1 MTEANYRILYAKPV
15 EKELRRLDATTRKRV
30 VRNILALADNPRPR
44 GVVKLSGIDNLD
56 RIRQG
61 AYRIIYEIRDGEL
74 IVLVVKVAHRRDVYR
89 GL

>member
-1 MTEANYRILYAKPV
+1 MTEANCRILYVKPV
-15 EKELRRLDATTRKRV
+15 EKELRWLDATTRKRV

-44 GVVKLSGIDNLD
+44 GVVKLSGIDNLY

-74 IVLVVKVAHRRDVYR
+74 IDLVVMVAHRRDVYR

>member
-1 MTEANYRILYAKPV
+1 MTEANYRILYVKPV

-44 GVVKLSGIDNLD
+44 GVVKLSGIDNLY
-56 RIRQG
+56 RIRRG